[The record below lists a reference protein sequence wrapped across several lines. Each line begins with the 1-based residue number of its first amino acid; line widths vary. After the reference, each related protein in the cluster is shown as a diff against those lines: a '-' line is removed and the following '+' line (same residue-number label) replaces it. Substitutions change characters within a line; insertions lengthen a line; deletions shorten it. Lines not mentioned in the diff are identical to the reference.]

1 MLRKQLMQSL
11 NKRSFSL
18 INKQNAIKTA
28 SLSLKMKSIQPKLN
42 AKSSYSS
49 NHHDNGARFDDK
61 LLNVSVEDVFAY
73 GLSAAAVYYIIDSV
87 FGEKKEEVE
96 PVEEEVKEA
105 EPVKEEVEDSTSVV
119 EEEKT
124 SAETPIVEEIAKKND
139 EDQAVNDTLALQE
152 ENAVED
158 TKVLEEENLVNEQSA
173 QEEATSAAEETIE
186 KEATPAA
193 EETIEKEATPAA
205 EEATEKEAESVSE
218 ENSTEKEATPAS
230 EEATEKEAESVSEE
244 NSTEKEATPA
254 AEENSTEAGAVD
266 PSAGPAYNPETGEI
280 NWDCPCLGG
289 MAHGPCGE
297 EFKTAFSCF
306 IYSEA
311 EPKGVD
317 CVEKFQGMQ
326 ECFKK
331 HPEVYAEQL
340 KDDDEVEHVH
350 PVEEQSTETSA
361 AEPETFV
368 EEILIGDI
376 PAAVIEE
383 VVPIVN
389 EAVEEITPV
398 VEEKVEEIV
407 AKTENNSSI
416 PEVAEDIIEEG
427 LPVNAD
433 D

>member
-105 EPVKEEVEDSTSVV
+105 EPVKEEVEDSTPVV

-139 EDQAVNDTLALQE
+139 EEQAVNDTLALQE

-173 QEEATSAAEETIE
+173 QE
-186 KEATPAA
+186 EATPAA

-218 ENSTEKEATPAS
+218 ENSTEKEATPA
-230 EEATEKEAESVSEE
+230 T
-244 NSTEKEATPA
+244 
-254 AEENSTEAGAVD
+254 EENSTEAGAVD

-368 EEILIGDI
+368 EEILVGDV

>member
-152 ENAVED
+152 ETAVED

-205 EEATEKEAESVSE
+205 EEATEKES
-218 ENSTEKEATPAS
+218 
-230 EEATEKEAESVSEE
+230 ESVSEE

-368 EEILIGDI
+368 EEILVGDV

>member
-152 ENAVED
+152 ETAVED

-205 EEATEKEAESVSE
+205 EEA
-218 ENSTEKEATPAS
+218 
-230 EEATEKEAESVSEE
+230 
-244 NSTEKEATPA
+244 TEKEATPA

-368 EEILIGDI
+368 EEILVGDV

>member
-42 AKSSYSS
+42 AKSFYSS

-105 EPVKEEVEDSTSVV
+105 EPVKEEVEDSTPVV

-124 SAETPIVEEIAKKND
+124 SVETPIVEEIAKKND

-158 TKVLEEENLVNEQSA
+158 TMVLEEENLVNEQSA
-173 QEEATSAAEETIE
+173 QEEATPAVEETI
-186 KEATPAA
+186 
-193 EETIEKEATPAA
+193 
-205 EEATEKEAESVSE
+205 
-218 ENSTEKEATPAS
+218 EKEATPAS

-254 AEENSTEAGAVD
+254 TEENSTEAGAVD

-350 PVEEQSTETSA
+350 PVGEQSTETSA

-368 EEILIGDI
+368 EEILIGDM

>member
-105 EPVKEEVEDSTSVV
+105 EPVKEEVEDSTPVV

-139 EDQAVNDTLALQE
+139 EEQAVNDTLALQE

-173 QEEATSAAEETIE
+173 QE
-186 KEATPAA
+186 EATPAA

-218 ENSTEKEATPAS
+218 ENSTEKEATPAA

-254 AEENSTEAGAVD
+254 TEENSTEAGAVD

-368 EEILIGDI
+368 EEILVGDV

>member
-105 EPVKEEVEDSTSVV
+105 EPVKEEVEDSTPVV

-152 ENAVED
+152 ETAVED

-205 EEATEKEAESVSE
+205 EEATEKES
-218 ENSTEKEATPAS
+218 
-230 EEATEKEAESVSEE
+230 ESVSEE

-368 EEILIGDI
+368 EEILVGDV

>member
-105 EPVKEEVEDSTSVV
+105 EPVKEEVEDSTPVV

-158 TKVLEEENLVNEQSA
+158 TKVLEEENLVNKQSA
-173 QEEATSAAEETIE
+173 EEEATPAVEETIE
-186 KEATPAA
+186 KEATPAS
-193 EETIEKEATPAA
+193 EETI
-205 EEATEKEAESVSE
+205 EKEAESVSE
-218 ENSTEKEATPAS
+218 EA
-230 EEATEKEAESVSEE
+230 
-244 NSTEKEATPA
+244 TEKEATPA

-416 PEVAEDIIEEG
+416 SEVAEDIIEEG